1 MARDKSWAG
10 GSVIERSN
18 RLSSDSFSLWEK
30 GRMRVIRRCTHTSIP
45 EGKDA
50 NAERSETCV
59 ADQSALGSAARSFLT
74 VKASG
79 FTGSLP

>member
-30 GRMRVIRRCTHTSIP
+30 GRMRVVGRCTLTSIQ
-45 EGKDA
+45 EGEDA
-50 NAERSETCV
+50 NAGSSEIYV
-59 ADQSALGSAARSFLT
+59 ADQSALAQ
-74 VKASG
+74 
-79 FTGSLP
+79 LPDPSSP